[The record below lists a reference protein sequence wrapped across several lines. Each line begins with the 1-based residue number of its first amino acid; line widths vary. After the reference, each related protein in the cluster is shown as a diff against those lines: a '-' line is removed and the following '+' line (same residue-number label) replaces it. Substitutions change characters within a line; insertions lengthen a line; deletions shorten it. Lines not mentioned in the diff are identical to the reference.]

1 MVVELE
7 LDDVLVLGV
16 VGVVEVV
23 VVEVVVE
30 VVGVVGVVV
39 VDVVVEVVVSSCPYH
54 QLSPG
59 QEFTKFCR
67 DVRKMRPK

>member
-30 VVGVVGVVV
+30 VVGVVV